1 MLYSGKKVIGDIY
14 YSDGSKKEVTG
25 TLVDFYPSANEGIFA
40 LVKLDE
46 EYYNME
52 FLQFKACDI
61 HLIKEQ

>member
-1 MLYSGKKVIGDIY
+1 MGEIF

-25 TLVDFYPSANEGIFA
+25 VLVDFYATANEGIIA

-52 FLQFKACDI
+52 FVQFKACDI